1 MHAKPIHP
9 SAFPATI
16 ASGLTATRQ
25 RSTWRHAAHAIYS
38 SRVFSQRTGMV
49 RAEEKRNKRPPFTSK
64 SVSPLVQ
71 LHLRRP
77 LMALSRRIP
86 RYGRSAPLDGPIR
99 IVTEHRSSV
108 HHSIP
113 VCQTSFARCSPCEVT
128 SASAAIQAAPT
139 PPSPKLLAFCRHA
152 TRSPNDRDQGL
163 IGVSRR
169 PMRW

>member
-1 MHAKPIHP
+1 LHAKPIHS

-16 ASGLTATRQ
+16 VSGLTPTATNP
-25 RSTWRHAAHAIYS
+25 SSVAAHAIYS

-86 RYGRSAPLDGPIR
+86 RYGRSAPLDGQIP
-99 IVTEHRSSV
+99 IVTKHRSSV
-108 HHSIP
+108 PTLYPFCH
-113 VCQTSFARCSPCEVT
+113 TSFARCRPCEVM
-128 SASAAIQAAPT
+128 SASAADPNGANT
-139 PPSPKLLAFCRHA
+139 A
-152 TRSPNDRDQGL
+152 TTRLCVDQRFSDRFVAC
-163 IGVSRR
+163 IG
-169 PMRW
+169 P